1 MPVETSRSGK
11 KAKSETKKQAG
22 KRAGAKS
29 EARSSEAKAKNSAPV
44 KPGTK
49 SRRRTRVVDDPPMD
63 MPTMY
68 RVRMGRHGRTRL
80 LTTRE
85 RLSLLRRSAA
95 RGAAFEAAA
104 SASPLRGTHEVLVH
118 QNVMA
123 NGEGLQRIQDD
134 EELDQMRA
142 NNDLVDFAPSKSLH
156 VNPELPE
163 NRRCARPWTVLFAQ
177 DLGQEYYEKFGEP
190 LMVTSAARSVTYQRR
205 LTHVNG
211 NAAGIEGEAASPH
224 LTGQAIDIGK
234 RGMSRA
240 QLAWMR
246 ERLLAI
252 MQAGEIDVEEEFRQA
267 CFHISVY
274 RTYLPAELGP
284 VMKQSLAQTFPLPA
298 TDAPERAQP

>member
-1 MPVETSRSGK
+1 
-11 KAKSETKKQAG
+11 
-22 KRAGAKS
+22 
-29 EARSSEAKAKNSAPV
+29 
-44 KPGTK
+44 
-49 SRRRTRVVDDPPMD
+49 MD

-68 RVRMGRHGRTRL
+68 RVRVGRHGRTRL

-85 RLSLLRRSAA
+85 RLALIRRTAI

-118 QNVMA
+118 QNIMA
-123 NGEGLQRIQDD
+123 MGEGLTRIQDD
-134 EELDQMRA
+134 EDLDRMRGSGQ
-142 NNDLVDFAPSKSLH
+142 LVNFTQSRSLR

-163 NRRCARPWTVLFAQ
+163 NRRVARPWTVTFAQ
-177 DLGQEYYEKFGEP
+177 DLGQEFYEKFGEP
-190 LMVTSAARSVTYQRR
+190 LMVTSAARSVNYQRR

-246 ERLLAI
+246 DRLQAI

-274 RTYLPAELGP
+274 RTYLPSEGP
-284 VMKQSLAQTFPLPA
+284 VLKQDLAQFPVPTA
-298 TDAPERAQP
+298 DTPEQTQP